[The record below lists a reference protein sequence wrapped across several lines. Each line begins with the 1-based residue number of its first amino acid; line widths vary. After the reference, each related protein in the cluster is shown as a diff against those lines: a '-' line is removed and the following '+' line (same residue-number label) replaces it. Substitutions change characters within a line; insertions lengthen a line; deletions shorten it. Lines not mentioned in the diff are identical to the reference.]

1 MEVGANMTMPDERI
15 LARGREMLGLI
26 DAAARSGFG
35 RGGWQEWLLNWS
47 MRHDGLK
54 RRVFSFIASL
64 PQADTP
70 RAFGA
75 LLAEHFIGHT
85 DVPWLLRAAARAAC
99 TIGPSAM
106 RVLQPI
112 VRGRAEEM
120 ARRFIIGASDARTS
134 ANLTRLRRKG
144 FAFTLDVLGE
154 SAQSDACGERYVRTY
169 LRLLDRLGA
178 AQNDWIGLVL
188 GGQLDWGSAPRINVS
203 IKPSALAA
211 AGDLTSMLAR
221 AGRIYEKVIQ
231 LGGYL
236 CIDMESLRFKDVTH
250 ELYRRLRT
258 DKRFDDWPHLGL
270 AVQAYLRTTDG
281 DLAGLLQWARDR
293 GVCISVRLVK
303 GAYWDSEVAAAEAR
317 GARAPVYTVK
327 SETDAAFERA
337 AIAILKNHDIC
348 HLACASHNIR
358 SVCAVLETAR
368 ALGVPE
374 SRYEFQ
380 LLYGMAELFRIAL
393 LQITP
398 RVRLYCPH
406 GDMLVGMAYLIRR
419 LQENTSNE
427 SILQQEFAPDADPAE
442 LLSNPA
448 GVTRARSPGLVRPA
462 AGQEPRERGS
472 TA

>member
-1 MEVGANMTMPDERI
+1 MEVGANMEMPDEQI
-15 LARGREMLGLI
+15 LTRGRELLGLI
-26 DAAARSGFG
+26 DAAARSGLA

-47 MRHDGLK
+47 IRHEGLK
-54 RRVFSFIASL
+54 RQIFSFIASL

-75 LLAEHFIGHT
+75 LLKEHFVGHT
-85 DVPWLLRAAARAAC
+85 GVPRLLRAAARAAC

-134 ANLTRLRRKG
+134 ANLTRLRQKG

-154 SAQSDACGERYVRTY
+154 SARSDACGERYVRTY
-169 LRLLDRLGA
+169 LRLLDRLAA
-178 AQNDWIGLVL
+178 AQNDWAGLVS
-188 GGQLDWGSAPRINVS
+188 GGQFDWGAAPRINVS
-203 IKPSALAA
+203 IKPSALAPGGNLA
-211 AGDLTSMLAR
+211 AMLAR
-221 AGRIYEKVIQ
+221 AGRIYERVIA
-231 LGGYL
+231 LGGFL
-236 CIDMESLRFKDVTH
+236 CIDMEALCLKDVTY

-258 DKRFDDWPHLGL
+258 DRRFGDWPHLGL
-270 AVQAYLRTTDG
+270 AVQTYLRATEG
-281 DLAGLLQWARDR
+281 DLAGLLDWARGQ
-293 GVCISVRLVK
+293 GVRISVRLVK

-337 AIAILKNHDIC
+337 AATVLKNHDIC

-374 SRYEFQ
+374 NRYEFQ
-380 LLYGMAELFRIAL
+380 LLYGMAKLFRIAL
-393 LQITP
+393 LRTTP

-427 SILQQEFAPDADPAE
+427 SILRQEFAPGPDPAE
-442 LLSNPA
+442 LLANPA
-448 GVTRARSPGLVRPA
+448 EQLGYSG
-462 AGQEPRERGS
+462 
-472 TA
+472 

>member
-15 LARGREMLGLI
+15 LERGREMLEQIG
-26 DAAARSGFG
+26 AAARAGLG

-47 MRHDGLK
+47 MRREGLK
-54 RRVFSFIASL
+54 RRIFSFIASL
-64 PQADTP
+64 PQTDTP
-70 RAFGA
+70 PAFGA
-75 LLAEHFIGHT
+75 LLREHFVGHS

-106 RVLQPI
+106 RVLHPI

-134 ANLTRLRRKG
+134 ANLTRLRRRG

-154 SAQSDACGERYVRTY
+154 SARSSACGQRYVRTY

-178 AQNDWIGLVL
+178 VQNDWPGLVS
-188 GGQLDWGSAPRINVS
+188 GGRLDWDSAPRINIS
-203 IKPSALAA
+203 IKPSALAPGTNLRA
-211 AGDLTSMLAR
+211 MLAQ
-221 AGRIYEKVIQ
+221 AARIYEKVIA
-231 LGGYL
+231 LGGFL
-236 CIDMESLRFKDVTH
+236 WIDMESLRFKGVTY

-258 DKRFDDWPHLGL
+258 DRRFGDWSHLGL
-270 AVQAYLRTTDG
+270 AVQTYLRETDR
-281 DLAGLLQWARDR
+281 DLAGLLDWARVR
-293 GVCISVRLVK
+293 GARISVRLVK
-303 GAYWDSEVAAAEAR
+303 GAYWDWEVATADAR
-317 GARAPVYTVK
+317 GARSPVFTVK
-327 SETDAAFERA
+327 AETDASFERA
-337 AIAILKNHDIC
+337 AVAILKNHDIC

-368 ALGVPE
+368 TLGVPE

-393 LQITP
+393 LRTTP

-427 SILQQEFAPDADPAE
+427 SILQQEFAPGADPAD
-442 LLSNPA
+442 LLANPA
-448 GVTRARSPGLVRPA
+448 DQLRSPA
-462 AGQEPRERGS
+462 
-472 TA
+472 

>member
-26 DAAARSGFG
+26 DAAARSGLG

-47 MRHDGLK
+47 MRHEGLK
-54 RRVFSFIASL
+54 RRIFSFIASL

-75 LLAEHFIGHT
+75 LLKEHFVAHG
-85 DVPWLLRAAARAAC
+85 DVPWLLRAAARAARA
-99 TIGPSAM
+99 TGPLAM
-106 RVLQPI
+106 RM

-120 ARRFIIGASDARTS
+120 ARRFIIGASATQTVR
-134 ANLTRLRRKG
+134 NLTRLRRRG
-144 FAFTLDVLGE
+144 YAFTLDVLGE
-154 SAQSDACGERYVRTY
+154 SARSDACGERYVRTY
-169 LRLLDRLGA
+169 LRLLDRLAA
-178 AQNDWIGLVL
+178 AQNDWTGLVS
-188 GGQLDWGSAPRINVS
+188 GGQFDWGSAPRINVS
-203 IKPSALAA
+203 IKPSALAPG
-211 AGDLTSMLAR
+211 GDLAGMLDR
-221 AGRIYEKVIQ
+221 AGRIYENVIA

-236 CIDMESLRFKDVTH
+236 CIDMESLRLKDVTY

-258 DKRFDDWPHLGL
+258 DTRFGDWAHLGL
-270 AVQAYLRTTDG
+270 AVQTYLRSTDS
-281 DLAGLLQWARDR
+281 DLTDLLDWARSQ
-293 GVCISVRLVK
+293 GVRISVRLVK

-317 GARAPVYTVK
+317 GVRPPVYTVK
-327 SETDAAFERA
+327 AETDAAFERA
-337 AIAILKNHDIC
+337 AVAVLRDHDIC

-374 SRYEFQ
+374 SHYEFQ

-393 LQITP
+393 LQTTP

-427 SILQQEFAPDADPAE
+427 SILRQEFAPDADPAD
-442 LLSNPA
+442 LLVNPVA
-448 GVTRARSPGLVRPA
+448 HVS
-462 AGQEPRERGS
+462 
-472 TA
+472 